1 MARIYLGGI
10 MGAMGLLQLA
20 GWSVFV
26 NAVESYQAG
35 GRTLAL
41 VLGALL
47 IGGELL
53 AAFGL
58 LTDRRFGATA
68 ALAVM
73 VLWSALGVQAFAR
86 GLALENCGCFGAFWR
101 QELRWWVLLE
111 DAYLL
116 GLSAWLVW
124 RTRSSGRAGFVAAAR
139 SPDPVAVG
147 ER

>member
-10 MGAMGLLQLA
+10 MAAMGLLQLA

-26 NAVESYQAG
+26 DAVESYQAG
-35 GRTLAL
+35 GRSLAV
-41 VLGALL
+41 VLGTLL

-53 AAFGL
+53 AALGL

-86 GLALENCGCFGAFWR
+86 GLALENCGCFGALWR
-101 QELRWWVLLE
+101 QELRWWILLE

-116 GLSAWLVW
+116 GLSAWLLW
-124 RTRSSGRAGFVAAAR
+124 RTRSSGRPEVVAEGR
-139 SPDPVAVG
+139 SPDPVAAG
-147 ER
+147 A

>member
-35 GRTLAL
+35 GRTLAP

-68 ALAVM
+68 PAWR
-73 VLWSALGVQAFAR
+73 WSARSVKPPGSGR
-86 GLALENCGCFGAFWR
+86 P
-101 QELRWWVLLE
+101 
-111 DAYLL
+111 
-116 GLSAWLVW
+116 SAGS
-124 RTRSSGRAGFVAAAR
+124 TARSSPGRCR
-139 SPDPVAVG
+139 
-147 ER
+147 